1 MQHKYYVLTVYMQ
14 TPPDTPL
21 LMQIDTDN
29 TYIGSP
35 ISSVTSNGMHDFGG
49 DFDDIDVDDDMTPET
64 INVVSPAFPDH
75 PNMYNSHLNVVTPDN
90 GNAPAFF
97 APPIDGVQGY
107 EMHEM
112 LDLDA
117 ILGPPTLNE
126 ANFHFH
132 HGNGRRDK
140 KRTRIVR
147 KYKSRRA
154 APAKRAATRKGK
166 GSSRGKATQR
176 SRRAGKGKGKGK
188 GTGNGISTY
197 KKRR

>member
-1 MQHKYYVLTVYMQ
+1 MQNKYYVLTVYMQ
-14 TPPDTPL
+14 TPPDTPI
-21 LMQIDTDN
+21 LMQIDADN

-35 ISSVTSNGMHDFGG
+35 ISSMTSNDMHEGG
-49 DFDDIDVDDDMTPET
+49 DFDDIDVDDDITPET

-75 PNMYNSHLNVVTPDN
+75 PNMYDYEYNNHLNVVTPDN
-90 GNAPAFF
+90 VNAPAFF

-126 ANFHFH
+126 PNFHFH
-132 HGNGRRDK
+132 HGNGRREK

-154 APAKRAATRKGK
+154 APAKRAATKRAATKRAATRKGRR
-166 GSSRGKATQR
+166 SSRGRATQR
-176 SRRAGKGKGKGK
+176 SRRAGKGKGK
-188 GTGNGISTY
+188 
-197 KKRR
+197 